1 MAQTR
6 SLAEEHVY
14 KLQSAGTQ
22 TTHTHT
28 QALTTDL
35 LTKFRVSKLN
45 RPKQNASGMAPR
57 AVAQ

>member
-22 TTHTHT
+22 TTHTK
-28 QALTTDL
+28 ALTTDL
-35 LTKFRVSKLN
+35 FTKFRVSKLN
-45 RPKQNASGMAPR
+45 RPKQNASSMAPR